1 MPLVRTLQS
10 QHVTLDY
17 NGLIIMNITNI
28 ILVVLIALVA
38 IFIGLTLRFRL
49 VRRLKKTV
57 LDSWLIQA
65 LGVLVVFPP
74 LIIAAAATPFILNN
88 SLLYDFWQ
96 QIVTGTT
103 NNIPA
108 IESLAWGFVETILV
122 IVLGVGTARTIMKLT
137 ISGLGENRI
146 DINIRT
152 LIGRIFFIIIIIIA
166 IFWILAIWH
175 VAIDLP
181 VAVLGT
187 LTIALVFAIQ
197 DILKDL
203 VAGFYILMERPFHIG
218 DLITIGDQ
226 TQSAAHTGVVEDVQI
241 RATKLRIVSGEQITV
256 PNALVFGGIVTNNS
270 FYGERRASITVTL
283 PLESFDKKTI
293 PERIIQIL
301 QADETVMVKPEPSVM
316 ISSYTGQQVTLTVR
330 FWIASGQV
338 ASISEVMYTL
348 RTAMPVADI
357 AVVESAGNI

>member
-1 MPLVRTLQS
+1 
-10 QHVTLDY
+10 
-17 NGLIIMNITNI
+17 MNITNI
-28 ILVVLIALVA
+28 IFVALIVLVA
-38 IFIGLTLRFRL
+38 LFIGLLLRFR
-49 VRRLKKTV
+49 VVGALKKTL
-57 LDSWLIQA
+57 LDGWLIQA
-65 LGVLVVFPP
+65 LGILIIFPP
-74 LIIAAAATPFILNN
+74 LIIAAVATPFILNN
-88 SLLYDFWQ
+88 SLLYDFWLQ
-96 QIVTGTT
+96 LTSNTT
-103 NNIPA
+103 NNIPLL
-108 IESLAWGFVETILV
+108 ESLAWGLIETILV
-122 IVLGVGTARTIMKLT
+122 IVLGVGTGRTIMKLT
-137 ISGLGENRI
+137 IRGLGENRI

-152 LIGRIFFIIIIIIA
+152 LIGRIFFIIIIIIT
-166 IFWILAIWH
+166 IFWLLSIWH

-187 LTIALVFAIQ
+187 LTVALVFAIQ

-226 TQSAAHTGVVEDVQI
+226 VSAAARTGVVEDVQI

-270 FYGERRASITVTL
+270 YYGERRATITVTL
-283 PLESFDKKTI
+283 PLASFDKKAI
-293 PERIIQIL
+293 PERIVQIL
-301 QADETVMVKPEPSVM
+301 QADETVMEKPEPSVM
-316 ISSYTGQQVTLTVR
+316 ISRFAGEQVTLTVR